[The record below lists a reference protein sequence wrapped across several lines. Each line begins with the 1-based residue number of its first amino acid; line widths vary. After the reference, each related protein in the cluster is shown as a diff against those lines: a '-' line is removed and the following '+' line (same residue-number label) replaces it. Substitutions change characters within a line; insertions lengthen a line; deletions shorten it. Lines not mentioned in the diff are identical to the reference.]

1 MAPRFPSDV
10 GHGAMR
16 ARLESPRVRYAT
28 PGFLAGTTRAP
39 RRRQLPT
46 KRCHAALLF
55 GVIRAYQPDSSSKP
69 LHRQPCVGVLG
80 KSFRPTREMP
90 GSRHRRRD
98 RRRRHKPLDGRSF
111 HISEVECY
119 AASERG
125 VPPPRWFFFLLGPR
139 PATLGSAMVKCLVLS
154 ALLVIALAAPH
165 GVPTCPGGAP
175 PGGAGALRGAE
186 VTPRLADPLSAAS
199 GARSM
204 QRAAGRCGRSRG
216 GRPWNGSRRSSP
228 VSCSW

>member
-111 HISEVECY
+111 HISD
-119 AASERG
+119 RG
-125 VPPPRWFFFLLGPR
+125 PTGRARRGPPARPRRREPLPGTALRARQDQFR
-139 PATLGSAMVKCLVLS
+139 VKCRFRHEGQRVH
-154 ALLVIALAAPH
+154 LL
-165 GVPTCPGGAP
+165 
-175 PGGAGALRGAE
+175 LRH
-186 VTPRLADPLSAAS
+186 R
-199 GARSM
+199 
-204 QRAAGRCGRSRG
+204 GRSRG
-216 GRPWNGSRRSSP
+216 NAPCQRLRHTSPRRFRLDRQRLHRVTSRSVVPLGVPRTRASANHGAGSTAAITSA
-228 VSCSW
+228 CQHI